1 MRFIILF
8 LLIVSCGSK
17 KVITETEYITKTD
30 TLIVKKDRFITKK
43 VVDTLFVENPCDS
56 LGILKPFKNVLKTS
70 NASITLESV
79 NGNIEARIN
88 LDSIISSIESKY
100 KTKAVEVVKEN
111 TSEIVKYRTHL
122 WIVLSLVISVGI
134 NLLLLKKYIPFI

>member
-8 LLIVSCGSK
+8 LLMVSCGSK

>member
-1 MRFIILF
+1 M
-8 LLIVSCGSK
+8 VSCGSK

-56 LGILKPFKNVLKTS
+56 LGVLKPFKNVLKTS

>member
-8 LLIVSCGSK
+8 LLMVSCGSK

-56 LGILKPFKNVLKTS
+56 LGVLKPFKNVLKTS

>member
-1 MRFIILF
+1 MRFLILF

-17 KVITETEYITKTD
+17 KVITEKEYITKTD

-43 VVDTLFVENPCDS
+43 VVDTLFFENPCDS
-56 LGILKPFKNVLKTS
+56 LGVLKPFKNVLKTS

-88 LDSIISSIESKY
+88 LDSIISSIESRY

-111 TSEIVKYRTHL
+111 TSEIVRYRTPL
-122 WIVLSLVISVGI
+122 WLLLSLVISVGI
-134 NLLLLKKYIPFI
+134 NVLLLKKYIPFI